1 MIMYTYILS
10 IDYTLENLKRQS
22 RETGNLGH
30 KSKKKKITNTKLY
43 MCWTPTYTRHKT
55 KTNKTEN
62 TTHYVSNTTIRKQ
75 TQITQIRHNWVKT
88 NRTSF
93 LCGNCN
99 GYHKT
104 SLSQQRFIEV
114 IVSIQEKGWSCI
126 FCAMSV
132 DFVARII
139 IILSAATCGNFNP
152 LRNIIAPE
160 ALP

>member
-1 MIMYTYILS
+1 MYVL
-10 IDYTLENLKRQS
+10 D
-22 RETGNLGH
+22 
-30 KSKKKKITNTKLY
+30 TNIYKTQDED
-43 MCWTPTYTRHKT
+43 TRHKT

-93 LCGNCN
+93 LYGNRYGC
-99 GYHKT
+99 HKT
-104 SLSQQRFIEV
+104 SFIEV

-152 LRNIIAPE
+152 LRNIIVPE

>member
-1 MIMYTYILS
+1 M
-10 IDYTLENLKRQS
+10 
-22 RETGNLGH
+22 
-30 KSKKKKITNTKLY
+30 
-43 MCWTPTYTRHKT
+43 TPPT
-55 KTNKTEN
+55 
-62 TTHYVSNTTIRKQ
+62 
-75 TQITQIRHNWVKT
+75 HNWVKT

-93 LCGNCN
+93 LCGNRY

-104 SLSQQRFIEV
+104 SLSQQRFIDV

-152 LRNIIAPE
+152 LRNIIVPE